1 MEPKGKVI
9 IVTGASSGIGLASAR
24 ALAREGA
31 RVVLAARSMA
41 ALSREV
47 DSIVREGGS
56 AVAVAMDVTSDAS
69 VGAAV
74 ASILERLGRI
84 DVVVNNAGNGG
95 RLSLWESTDGAFTR
109 AMFDVHV
116 FGMER
121 VTRAVLPA
129 MLAQGSGVVVNIAS
143 TVAWVPMPAAAAYC
157 AAKAA
162 VVAFSESLRGELEGR
177 GVRVTVFAPPHTS
190 TDAGNDWPL
199 EGPQVF
205 APEWVAEQLVETL
218 RRDRRSF
225 LAGASNRSLLVLQR
239 IAPALAARIMR
250 DIGLRAEAKSA
261 ARMRGADEARGARR
275 PDLTTR

>member
-31 RVVLAARSMA
+31 RVVLAARSLA
-41 ALSREV
+41 RLSAEADRIAR
-47 DSIVREGGS
+47 DGGS
-56 AVAVAMDVTSDAS
+56 AMAVEMDVTSDAS

-84 DVVVNNAGNGG
+84 DVVINNAGNGG
-95 RLSLWESTDGAFTR
+95 KMSLWESTDGAFTR

-129 MLAQGSGVVVNIAS
+129 MLAQGSGTVVNIAS
-143 TVAWVPMPAAAAYC
+143 TVAWVPMPAAAAYS

-190 TDAGNDWPL
+190 TAAGNDWPL
-199 EGPQVF
+199 EGPQIF

-218 RRDRRSF
+218 RRERRSF

-239 IAPALAARIMR
+239 IAPGLAARIMK
-250 DIGLRAEAKSA
+250 DIGLRAGAKSA
-261 ARMRGADEARGARR
+261 AMRRDAA
-275 PDLTTR
+275 